1 VKLVANPAKLNGVE
15 NPMEVHWDNTDPTT
29 VVLVDNMDQ
38 DERLALAEA
47 LLTTIKANLNI
58 AVTTCS
64 SCGTDYKEDWDEYVA
79 SQALDG
85 AITRIKKAKH
95 LLIVSAEKR
104 QLEEGAYYEHE
115 HKNEEEEAS
124 L

>member
-1 VKLVANPAKLNGVE
+1 
-15 NPMEVHWDNTDPTT
+15 MEVRWDNADPA
-29 VVLVDNMDQ
+29 NMDQ

-64 SCGTDYKEDWDEYVA
+64 SCGTDHKEDWDEFMA
-79 SQALDG
+79 GQAIEG

-95 LLIVSAEKR
+95 LLDVSVEKR
-104 QLEEGAYYEHE
+104 RYGVKTAAELKVA
-115 HKNEEEEAS
+115 KNEEEKDVHDRTIGS
-124 L
+124 